1 MLLDFSAVPIV
12 NNSFLYLFLKKSL
25 DFLESFEETKN
36 QELERKSEIEA
47 NIVALL
53 EHSSR
58 VSNPSWNPNLLLGKY
73 LSLK

>member
-12 NNSFLYLFLKKSL
+12 NNSFLYLFFFSFL

-36 QELERKSEIEA
+36 QELERKAEIEA
-47 NIVALL
+47 NVVALL

-58 VSNPSWNPNLLLGKY
+58 VRSNPS
-73 LSLK
+73 